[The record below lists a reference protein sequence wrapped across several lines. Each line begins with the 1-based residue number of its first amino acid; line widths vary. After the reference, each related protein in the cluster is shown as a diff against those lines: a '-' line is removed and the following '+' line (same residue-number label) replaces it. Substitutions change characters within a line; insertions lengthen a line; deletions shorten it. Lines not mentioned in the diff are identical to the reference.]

1 MVQQHH
7 VKSTNTTGGELRDD
21 QLSASQL
28 KARYARVISPDERR
42 SRFSRLSVAVV
53 VVVMAAELVIKCCRA
68 AAYVIREAL
77 SLKLLGELLPALDV
91 SIVLCASIESS
102 ISDVFCIFSQLSST
116 MTYGA
121 GSMCR

>member
-1 MVQQHH
+1 ME
-7 VKSTNTTGGELRDD
+7 STNTTGGELRDD

-53 VVVMAAELVIKCCRA
+53 VVVMVAELVIKCSRA
-68 AAYVIREAL
+68 AAYVIPEAL

-91 SIVLCASIESS
+91 SIVLCTSIEH
-102 ISDVFCIFSQLSST
+102 L
-116 MTYGA
+116 
-121 GSMCR
+121 